1 MKMRLL
7 IAAAALAALPAA
19 ALAASP
25 VALPPLAPGEV
36 LLETDGFAIV
46 RTPATSAMV
55 STTLYGRGASQAE
68 AERALQA
75 EIRTFTAAAR
85 EAGAGASD
93 IRVETGPSTSSGDD
107 LRTFDVMEPVSGAD
121 DSAQNRYLAQ
131 ATVTARVR
139 DVARARPLHVRFGGG
154 GDAVMLGYGGPEYH
168 LDDDSAARREAR
180 VQAIAS
186 ARADAEAYAAAA
198 GMRIVRILRITDRAG
213 LDFTQLLVTERE
225 AAARLGP
232 RLGRADAPTVETVAV
247 VGVDYVLA
255 PR

>member
-1 MKMRLL
+1 MRYFL
-7 IAAAALAALPAA
+7 AAAILAALPAA
-19 ALAASP
+19 AQAASP
-25 VALPPLAPGEV
+25 VSLPRLAPGEV
-36 LLETDGFAIV
+36 LLETDGYAV
-46 RTPATSAMV
+46 VQTPATSATIT
-55 STTLYGRGASQAE
+55 TTLYGRGATQAE
-68 AERALQA
+68 AVRALQA
-75 EIRTFTAAAR
+75 EVEAFTAAAR

-93 IRVETGPSTSSGDD
+93 IRVEMEAGTSGG
-107 LRTFDVMEPVSGAD
+107 LRTFDVDAVSDVSEGE
-121 DSAQNRYLAQ
+121 AQSRCVAQ
-131 ATVTARVR
+131 ASATARVR
-139 DVARARPLHVRFGGG
+139 DVARARALHVRFGGG

-168 LDDDSAARREAR
+168 LDDDSVARREAR

-213 LDFTQLLVTERE
+213 LDFTQMLVTERG

-232 RLGRADAPTVETVAV
+232 RFGRADEPIVETVAI

>member
-1 MKMRLL
+1 MRFL
-7 IAAAALAALPAA
+7 IAAVALAALPTAA
-19 ALAASP
+19 QAASP
-25 VALPPLAPGEV
+25 VTLPQLAPGEV
-36 LLETDGFAIV
+36 LLETDGFAVV
-46 RTPATSAMV
+46 RTPATSATV
-55 STTLYGRGASQAE
+55 STSLYGRGATQAE

-75 EIRTFTAAAR
+75 EIRNFTAAAR

-93 IRVETGPSTSSGDD
+93 ISVETSSSRSDG
-107 LRTFDVMEPVSGAD
+107 LRPFDIVEATGNAD
-121 DSAQNRYLAQ
+121 DAAQNRYLAQ
-131 ATVTARVR
+131 ASVSARVR

-225 AAARLGP
+225 AAARFGP
-232 RLGRADAPTVETVAV
+232 RFGRSDGPAVETLAV